1 MFRQLFGSNDRLNH
15 SDIVTRTKR
24 TLMTCQPAD
33 ATSFIDAARG
43 DQGVGG
49 ASYFSHYVGEKRKG
63 ALRVS
68 GENKDGIPVNVILYL
83 KEVQL
88 QRALD
93 NNLVPG
99 TKYAHFEHYT
109 RTPNE
114 AAATE
119 NAILPLLKRSDE
131 PAVQALGNKHLVSGD
146 HFATLSSG
154 FRPPWACPE
163 CRRPSPSKSPKC
175 ARPRRK
181 PSSPARNYKQ
191 TT

>member
-1 MFRQLFGSNDRLNH
+1 MTSAANMFRQFFGSNDRLNH

-114 AAATE
+114 E
-119 NAILPLLKRSDE
+119 LLSAFSPHRN
-131 PAVQALGNKHLVSGD
+131 G
-146 HFATLSSG
+146 
-154 FRPPWACPE
+154 PPW
-163 CRRPSPSKSPKC
+163 RR
-175 ARPRRK
+175 RRGLMQRHCGAANK
-181 PSSPARNYKQ
+181 E
-191 TT
+191 TIL